1 MTLLVASLKGQEAIL
16 LKDCCVTSGS
26 QTNCIRTDELN
37 KYFKIEHNEYVL
49 HLYTSGSVQVW
60 EKIQETLDIASIF
73 LVKNTEESTVAL
85 TAYLNS
91 ESFRDIRGKNH
102 DSGGFAILENK
113 TTKHFQYYMITLAPN
128 FGGIVTPLND
138 GTYALGS
145 GKSVIEDSLK
155 YFHNSVWG
163 KECDTMFHKQANL
176 ANQIKTIFEPWNEPN
191 DLYEQTGVSK
201 HFTAMIVEN
210 SEIRPIDVE
219 VDEGIADA
227 SGIHKNKSST
237 THNPD
242 GSITVESQLSGTQ
255 RLKAYGEQLDSD
267 GKKIEHL

>member
-1 MTLLVASLKGQEAIL
+1 MTLLVASIKGQEAIL

-73 LVKNTEESTVAL
+73 LVKNTEESTAAL
-85 TAYLNS
+85 TTYLQS
-91 ESFRDIRGKNH
+91 ESFKGIRGNSH

-113 TTKHFQYYMITLAPN
+113 TTKNFQYYMITLAPN
-128 FGGIVTPLND
+128 YGGAVIPLNE

-145 GKSVIEDSLK
+145 GRKVITDSLNI
-155 YFHNSVWG
+155 FHNAVWSRQS
-163 KECDTMFHKQANL
+163 DSIFQKQANL
-176 ANQIKTIFEPWNEPN
+176 ANQIKVKFEPWKDPS
-191 DLYEQTGVSK
+191 DLYAQTGVSK
-201 HFTAMIVEN
+201 HFTAMIVEDG
-210 SEIRPIDVE
+210 EIRPIDVE
-219 VDEGIADA
+219 SYEGMADE
-227 SGIHKNKSST
+227 SGIRENESCTIH
-237 THNPD
+237 HPD
-242 GSITVESQLSGTQ
+242 GSITVHSQLSGTQ
-255 RLKAYGEQLDSD
+255 TLKSYGELLDRD